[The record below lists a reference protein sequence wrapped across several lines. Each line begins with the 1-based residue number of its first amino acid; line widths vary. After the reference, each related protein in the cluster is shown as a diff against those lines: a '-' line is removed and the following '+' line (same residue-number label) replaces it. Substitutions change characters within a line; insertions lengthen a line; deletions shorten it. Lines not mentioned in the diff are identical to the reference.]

1 MILGEMEFTGYRD
14 EAGNWVESQAVG
26 RDGEGNSLHRESGSR
41 VTAEQLDAQ
50 QVCKQGD
57 IFVRLDEPQVQV
69 DSRAYKMSKSRG
81 NVVNPD
87 VIVDQ
92 YGADSLRLYE
102 MFMGPLE
109 ATKPWSMAGVNGVRN
124 FLDRVWRMI
133 VDAAADEFQL
143 NVAVQDVQASD
154 DQLRQLHKTIQAVT
168 RDTDSLSFNT
178 AISRMMEFVNFFTK
192 QEIRPQSIMQQ
203 FILLVSPYAPH
214 LAEELW
220 QLLGGEGSL
229 AYQDWP
235 EYDESLT
242 VDDLVEIPVQV
253 QGKLRGKIQ
262 AAPDSSAEQLEEM
275 ARGDEKI
282 AALLADCEVVKV
294 ITVPGRLVNF
304 VIK

>member
-1 MILGEMEFTGYRD
+1 
-14 EAGNWVESQAVG
+14 
-26 RDGEGNSLHRESGSR
+26 
-41 VTAEQLDAQ
+41 
-50 QVCKQGD
+50 
-57 IFVRLDEPQVQV
+57 
-69 DSRAYKMSKSRG
+69 
-81 NVVNPD
+81 
-87 VIVDQ
+87 
-92 YGADSLRLYE
+92 
-102 MFMGPLE
+102 
-109 ATKPWSMAGVNGVRN
+109 
-124 FLDRVWRMI
+124 MI

>member
-1 MILGEMEFTGYRD
+1 MNSLPDSLLVAWYGDDFTGAALETR
-14 EAGNWVESQAVG
+14 
-26 RDGEGNSLHRESGSR
+26 
-41 VTAEQLDAQ
+41 
-50 QVCKQGD
+50 
-57 IFVRLDEPQVQV
+57 RL
-69 DSRAYKMSKSRG
+69 
-81 NVVNPD
+81 
-87 VIVDQ
+87 
-92 YGADSLRLYE
+92 
-102 MFMGPLE
+102 
-109 ATKPWSMAGVNGVRN
+109 T
-124 FLDRVWRMI
+124 
-133 VDAAADEFQL
+133 
-143 NVAVQDVQASD
+143 
-154 DQLRQLHKTIQAVT
+154 HKTIASVTTDLEGFRFNRVVARIRELTNHLSVLKAGDNAGSDAV
-168 RDTDSLSFNT
+168 SLGW
-178 AISRMMEFVNFFTK
+178 ALHEGYEAVVR
-192 QEIRPQSIMQQ
+192 
-203 FILLVSPYAPH
+203 LLAPMTPH